1 MKAKRGKKFKT
12 LHGWIK
18 DILIASLIVIVL
30 TQFGF
35 QNLRVVGSSM
45 TPTLLSGQLVIINKI
60 AYRLTEPKLGD
71 VIGFYTPGIRE
82 KVVKRII
89 GMPGDVIDYKEGI
102 LYVNQKAIQNLTQE
116 KLRKRGDIEYP
127 YQVPDNSYFVVGDNL
142 NSSIDSRYKSIG
154 CITKEQII
162 GKISLRVWPFW
173 VNPLID

>member
-1 MKAKRGKKFKT
+1 MKAKREKRLKT

-35 QNLRVVGSSM
+35 QNLKVVGSSM
-45 TPTLLSGQLVIINKI
+45 APTLLSGQLVIINKI

-127 YQVPDNSYFVVGDNL
+127 YQIPNHSYFVVGDNL